1 MDEDD
6 PIRHELVIPIVP
18 PRDGQPPEWRIV
30 ELQGE
35 VERKDGGSLEDAFDA
50 GQMEELPDV
59 RGARGAAAGGA
70 LADAREGGTPTHLP
84 PPPPRRASCGW

>member
-59 RGARGAAAGGA
+59 RGARGAAAGGEVWA
-70 LADAREGGTPTHLP
+70 CMAAVSRAPVIRGLGG
-84 PPPPRRASCGW
+84 SG